1 MGSKPGGG
9 IFSPALEFFV
19 ISPPAKGIL
28 NFWTSD
34 HPRNGGCSWEGF
46 REAMGS
52 SQAAK
57 GILNFWTTDHPRKG
71 VVHGKASKRSWVRNL
86 AVAFQVVMGSKP
98 GGGIFSPPLSFSA
111 PPQRG
116 WFMERPPSGHG
127 LEARR
132 WHFKPPLEFFV
143 IFPPSEG
150 GSKFLDF

>member
-9 IFSPALEFFV
+9 IFSPALKFFV

-57 GILNFWTTDHPRKG
+57 GILNFWISDHPRNGGSSWKG
-71 VVHGKASKRSWVRNL
+71 L
-86 AVAFQVVMGSKP
+86 QEVMGSNP
-98 GGGIFSPPLSFSA
+98 A
-111 PPQRG
+111 
-116 WFMERPPSGHG
+116 
-127 LEARR
+127 EA
-132 WHFKPPLEFFV
+132 
-143 IFPPSEG
+143 
-150 GSKFLDF
+150 FLALP